1 MPKHNI
7 LVRETSKF
15 IVEIE
20 APTEKEAQA
29 IFENNI
35 KDHADKITRVLYTEW
50 MVLQVNEKRIQ
61 ADHSFDV
68 KIKPNKP
75 VED

>member
-20 APTEKEAQA
+20 APTEKEAQE

-50 MVLQVNEKRIQ
+50 MVLEVNKKKVQ
-61 ADHSFDV
+61 KDHPFEQELIPV
-68 KIKPNKP
+68 KLPH
-75 VED
+75 

>member
-20 APTEKEAQA
+20 APTEQEAQD
-29 IFENNI
+29 IFESNI

-50 MVLQVNEKRIQ
+50 MVLEVNKKKVQ
-61 ADHSFDV
+61 KDHPFEQELIPV
-68 KIKPNKP
+68 KLPH
-75 VED
+75 

>member
-20 APTEKEAQA
+20 ASTEKEAQD
-29 IFENNI
+29 IFEKDI
-35 KDHADKITRVLYTEW
+35 KAHADNITRVLYTEW
-50 MVLQVNEKRIQ
+50 MVLEVNNKKVQ
-61 ADHSFDV
+61 KDHPFGQELIPV
-68 KIKPNKP
+68 KLP
-75 VED
+75 D

>member
-20 APTEKEAQA
+20 APTEKEAQE

-50 MVLQVNEKRIQ
+50 MVLEVNNKKVQ
-61 ADHSFDV
+61 KDHPFEQELIPV
-68 KIKPNKP
+68 KLP
-75 VED
+75 D

>member
-20 APTEKEAQA
+20 APTEKEAQE

-35 KDHADKITRVLYTEW
+35 KEHGDKITRVLYTEW
-50 MVLQVNEKRIQ
+50 MVLEVNKKKAQE
-61 ADHSFDV
+61 DHPFEQELIPV
-68 KIKPNKP
+68 KLP
-75 VED
+75 D

>member
-50 MVLQVNEKRIQ
+50 MVLEVNNKKVQ
-61 ADHSFDV
+61 KDHPFGQELIPV
-68 KIKPNKP
+68 KLP
-75 VED
+75 D

>member
-20 APTEKEAQA
+20 APTEKEAQD

-50 MVLQVNEKRIQ
+50 MVLEVNKKKVQ
-61 ADHSFDV
+61 KDHPFEQELIPV
-68 KIKPNKP
+68 KLPH
-75 VED
+75 

>member
-20 APTEKEAQA
+20 APTEKEAQE

-35 KDHADKITRVLYTEW
+35 KEHGDKITRVLYTEW
-50 MVLQVNEKRIQ
+50 MVLEVNNKKAQE
-61 ADHSFDV
+61 DHPFEQELIPV
-68 KIKPNKP
+68 KLP
-75 VED
+75 D